1 MPSDAPPH
9 TGSVSPGYPAARPIA
24 ISVEDVSKSF
34 RLGAEPTK
42 TLKDR
47 LLTIG
52 QHQGQVV
59 QALSQVAFG
68 VRQGECFGI
77 LGHNGSGKSTLLK
90 VMAGTIRPTDGRV
103 RVRGRLAALLELGAG
118 FHPDLTGRENIYLNA
133 SILGFDR
140 DHVDEIFANIVEFA
154 ELEDFIDLQVKFYS
168 SGMTARLGFAV
179 ATNLEPDVLLV
190 DEVLAVG
197 DEAFQ
202 RKCFERVHRFRAMG
216 RTMVIVSHGPDLVRE
231 LCDRALV
238 LERGRMLH
246 VGDVGE
252 AVDIYRAALHD
263 VSHRSGPSRST
274 LPPTGVSEQI
284 DEQVPPVELLDGRV
298 LDTDPHVPFAPG
310 QTVRIE
316 VRYRLNRPVPHRIRL
331 ALRSDD
337 NAVMMN
343 RSTTDV
349 LDHPLPDLPGEY
361 ELAFTID
368 DLPLL
373 GGVYRLAFVAET
385 PDAAEVWHRIIPPE
399 GEFAVQGPD
408 PAFGRVAVKLTG
420 TLSPVTELDLE
431 PLGEGTLEPGEQFE
445 AGDEQDGGGHGRDGQ
460 VLQVPGGRP

>member
-1 MPSDAPPH
+1 MPSHAPPQ
-9 TGSVSPGYPAARPIA
+9 TGSASPGPPAARPIA

-34 RLGAEPTK
+34 RLGAEPSK

-47 LLTIG
+47 LLTFG
-52 QHQGQVV
+52 QTDGQVV
-59 QALSQVAFG
+59 QALADVAFG

-90 VMAGTIRPTDGRV
+90 IMAGTIRPTDGRV

-118 FHPDLTGRENIYLNA
+118 FHPDLSGRENVYLNA
-133 SILGFDR
+133 SILGFER
-140 DHVDEIFANIVEFA
+140 EHVDAIFADIVEFA

-202 RKCFERVHRFRAMG
+202 LKCMERVHRFRAMG
-216 RTMVIVSHGPDLVRE
+216 RTMVIVSHGPERIRE

-246 VGDVGE
+246 VGEVDE
-252 AVDIYRAALHD
+252 AVEIYRAALHD
-263 VSHRSGPSRST
+263 LSHRSGPSRAA
-274 LPPTGVSEQI
+274 LRPTGVVE
-284 DEQVPPVELLDGRV
+284 DLDGDVPPVQLLDGRV
-298 LDTDPHVPFAPG
+298 IDAAAEVPFAPG
-310 QTVRIE
+310 ETVRI
-316 VRYRLNRPVPHRIRL
+316 VIRYRLRQPVDHRIRL

-343 RSTTDV
+343 RSTSDV
-349 LDHPLPDLPGEY
+349 LDGPLPDQPGDY
-361 ELAFTID
+361 ELSFTID

-373 GGVYRLAFVAET
+373 SGTYRFAFVAET
-385 PDAAEVWHRIIPPE
+385 PDASHVWDRIIPPT
-399 GEFAVQGPD
+399 GEFTVRGPD
-408 PAFGRVAVKLTG
+408 PAFGRVAVKIAG
-420 TLSPVTELDLE
+420 ELSPVTELDLE
-431 PLGEGTLEPGEQFE
+431 PLGEGALQPGEDLEPG
-445 AGDEQDGGGHGRDGQ
+445 DEQHDGNHGRDGQ

>member
-1 MPSDAPPH
+1 
-9 TGSVSPGYPAARPIA
+9 SPGSSAARPIA

-34 RLGAEPTK
+34 RLGAEPAK

-47 LLTIG
+47 LLTLG
-52 QHQGQVV
+52 HQQGQVV
-59 QALSQVAFG
+59 DALSNVKFG

-140 DHVDEIFANIVEFA
+140 DHVDRIFANIVEFA

-202 RKCFERVHRFRAMG
+202 LKCMERVHRFRAMG
-216 RTMVIVSHGPDLVRE
+216 RTMVIVSHGPELVRE

-252 AVDIYRAALHD
+252 AVEIYRAALHD
-263 VSHRSGPSRST
+263 LSHRSGPSRAA
-274 LPPTGVSEQI
+274 LPPTGVTEAT
-284 DEQVPPVELLDGRV
+284 DDDVPPVELLEGRV
-298 LDTDPHVPFAPG
+298 LDVDPEVPFGPG
-310 QTVRIE
+310 QQVRIV
-316 VRYRLNRPVPHRIRL
+316 VRYRLNQPVDFRVRL

-349 LDHPLPDLPGEY
+349 LDEPLPDRLGEY

-373 GGVYRLAFVAET
+373 NGTYRFAFVAET
-385 PDAAEVWHRIIPPE
+385 PDAGHVWDRIIPPQ
-399 GEFAVQGPD
+399 GEFAVRGPD

-420 TLSPVTELDLE
+420 TLSPAGDLDLE
-431 PLGEGTLEPGEQFE
+431 PLGERPLEASEQLE
-445 AGDEQDGGGHGRDGQ
+445 SGHQQDGGGHGRDGQ

>member
-1 MPSDAPPH
+1 M
-9 TGSVSPGYPAARPIA
+9 
-24 ISVEDVSKSF
+24 SKSF
-34 RLGAEPTK
+34 RLGAEPAR

-52 QHQGQVV
+52 QYNGQLVD
-59 QALSQVAFG
+59 ALSHVDFG

-90 VMAGTIRPTDGRV
+90 IMAGTIRPTDGRV

-118 FHPDLTGRENIYLNA
+118 FHPDLTGRENVYLNA
-133 SILGFDR
+133 SILGFER
-140 DHVDEIFANIVEFA
+140 EQVDQIFDDIVAFA
-154 ELEDFIDLQVKFYS
+154 ELEDFVDLQVKFYS

-202 RKCFERVHRFRAMG
+202 AKCMERVHRFRAMG
-216 RTMVIVSHGPDLVRE
+216 RTMVIVSHGPELVKQ

-246 VGDVGE
+246 VGGVEE
-252 AVDIYRAALHD
+252 AVEVYRAALHD
-263 VSHRSGPSRST
+263 LSHRSGPSRAT
-274 LPPTGVSEQI
+274 LPPTGVTE
-284 DEQVPPVELLDGRV
+284 DLHEDGAPVRLLSGRV
-298 LDTDPHVPFAPG
+298 IDAQAELPFGPG
-310 QTVRIE
+310 ETLRIV
-316 VRYRLNRPVPHRIRL
+316 VRYRLVEPVPYRIRL
-331 ALRSDD
+331 AMRSQD
-337 NAVMMN
+337 NAVMVN

-349 LDHPLPDLPGEY
+349 LTRPLPDRPGDY

-373 GGVYRLAFVAET
+373 DGIYRFAFVAET
-385 PDAAEVWHRIIPPE
+385 PDAAHVWDRIIPPE
-399 GEFAVQGPD
+399 GEFVVRGPD
-408 PAFGRVAVKLTG
+408 PAFGRVAVDMTAELT
-420 TLSPVTELDLE
+420 
-431 PLGEGTLEPGEQFE
+431 PLGSPPDPSVVG
-445 AGDEQDGGGHGRDGQ
+445 A
-460 VLQVPGGRP
+460 VV